1 MKILK
6 YQYGG
11 KGFLP
16 EDEEDV
22 ALDITQLKPNANQYR
37 YDNPIQRSYERAN
50 GNSPVF
56 QFNVPQQDVTNPNTL
71 SPRDVRREA
80 RQNNREVRQNN
91 RALRQ
96 MAKNPNDQY
105 RLNNFNRLEGNVP
118 SFIQQSMMEKKFNQD
133 PTQGF
138 TTMEDR
144 HNLPV
149 QGGWRPLSYQ
159 EGGSAL
165 PPWATMPMPGSENT
179 SGSNRFD
186 RKEARLENQQA
197 RLNLRKANLYR
208 KMEGLPRIKRDYTAA
223 DGFVHPLEYLDPT
236 PPGYVEPGTTRRFK
250 NNPIERRPSNVV

>member
-11 KGFLP
+11 KGFP
-16 EDEEDV
+16 NDEEDV
-22 ALDITQLKPNANQYR
+22 ALDVTQLKPNANQYR
-37 YDNPIQRSYERAN
+37 YDNP
-50 GNSPVF
+50 
-56 QFNVPQQDVTNPNTL
+56 NTL
-71 SPRDVRREA
+71 SPRDIR
-80 RQNNREVRQNN
+80 REVRQNN

-105 RLNNFNRLEGNVP
+105 RLNNFNRLGANVP

-149 QGGWRPLSYQ
+149 QGG
-159 EGGSAL
+159 SAL
-165 PPWATMPMPGSENT
+165 PPWTTLPIPGSENT
-179 SGSNRFD
+179 SGPNRFD
-186 RKEARLENQQA
+186 RKEARLDNQQA

-236 PPGYVEPGTTRRFK
+236 PPGYVEPGTTQ
-250 NNPIERRPSNVV
+250 